1 MPLIETSYD
10 FTRRAQEEIVRIEK
24 EFYDRDI
31 QTDKV
36 EQVFFTYTF
45 GHMKAIIVVATNTN
59 NRYYE
64 INYCRTRDLVYI
76 DVYTQVRTIV
86 APAYREE

>member
-1 MPLIETSYD
+1 M
-10 FTRRAQEEIVRIEK
+10 RIEK

-31 QTDKV
+31 WTDKV

-45 GHMKAIIVVATNTN
+45 GHMKAIIVIATNTDN
-59 NRYYE
+59 HYYE
-64 INYCRTRDLVYI
+64 ISYSRTRDSFYI